1 MSDSS
6 EGDRS
11 SGGPLPATAA
21 PQVNP
26 TEPLPTPE
34 GSTAVIGGYL
44 DGLLPAAGG
53 RVDRVSQRV
62 QDIVRWVGD
71 TSPGRLIM
79 PLLRGNT
86 WLGHPVHPVVVTVP
100 IGAWVVS
107 SWYDLRSIRTGRKRD
122 EYAADGSLRIGIASA
137 VPAAVTGIAQF
148 LDTRDHT
155 RRETAV
161 HAGPEQSRADAV
173 PAVAGAASHGP
184 PQPGPRGVGHGACG
198 RRCERLPRRR
208 PGLPARYWRQPYLTL
223 IHRSRQGQVLHI
235 MSDPCGEVGS
245 AGFGATEVGA
255 AGLEPPGIQDQPLA
269 GA

>member
-1 MSDSS
+1 MSNSS

-11 SGGPLPATAA
+11 LGGPLPSNAA

-26 TEPLPTPE
+26 TELLPTPE

-122 EYAADGSLRIGIASA
+122 EYAADGALRIGIASA

-161 HAGPEQSRADAV
+161 HAALNNLALMLFLLSLGLRRTGHRSLA
-173 PAVAGAASHGP
+173 
-184 PQPGPRGVGHGACG
+184 RGVSATALGVVGVSGYLGGDLAYRHGIG
-198 RRCERLPRRR
+198 V
-208 PGLPARYWRQPYLTL
+208 
-223 IHRSRQGQVLHI
+223 SRT
-235 MSDPCGEVGS
+235 SR
-245 AGFGATEVGA
+245 
-255 AGLEPPGIQDQPLA
+255 
-269 GA
+269 